1 MKLNLGCGDKKMP
14 GWVNVDSVPD
24 CQPDMVVDL
33 EKFPWPWPDN
43 SVEEIL
49 LSHVLEHL
57 GETRDTYLGIIKEM
71 YRVCRHD
78 ARIRIM
84 VPHPRHDHFLWDP
97 THVRP
102 ILIEGLQMFDQS
114 LNRQWIANKWANTPL
129 GVYLGVDFRIASS
142 QYVLDP
148 LFGQRYHSGELSQQ
162 KLQELMRTHNNVCQQ
177 INIEWVCCKE
187 EAPDAPIAAPPSW
200 AAMPQLP
207 VAWGEVF
214 DKLTILQIKA
224 EKLSDAAKR
233 GNVEKERD
241 AIAAV
246 VGEMA
251 RFPAEL
257 PTLVDALKGIN
268 AQLWDVEDGKRD
280 CERRQCFDD
289 SFVQLARQV
298 YFGNDKRAVIKRQIN
313 ELLGSALLEEK
324 SYQAY

>member
-1 MKLNLGCGDKKMP
+1 MKLKN
-14 GWVNVDSVPD
+14 
-24 CQPDMVVDL
+24 
-33 EKFPWPWPDN
+33 
-43 SVEEIL
+43 
-49 LSHVLEHL
+49 
-57 GETRDTYLGIIKEM
+57 
-71 YRVCRHD
+71 
-78 ARIRIM
+78 
-84 VPHPRHDHFLWDP
+84 
-97 THVRP
+97 
-102 ILIEGLQMFDQS
+102 
-114 LNRQWIANKWANTPL
+114 
-129 GVYLGVDFRIASS
+129 
-142 QYVLDP
+142 
-148 LFGQRYHSGELSQQ
+148 
-162 KLQELMRTHNNVCQQ
+162 
-177 INIEWVCCKE
+177 
-187 EAPDAPIAAPPSW
+187 APDAQSAAPSW
-200 AAMPQLP
+200 VAMPQLP

-233 GNVEKERD
+233 SNVEKERD

-257 PTLVDALKGIN
+257 SALVAALKEIN

-298 YFGNDKRAVIKRQIN
+298 YFGNDKRAAIKRQIN